1 MSLLGFAYF
10 VTVAKEGNISRA
22 AEKLYVSQQSLSA
35 HIKRLEAQ
43 YGVTLFERKPVL
55 RLTPAGKAMLFYAQ
69 QILQA
74 EDQMTAQFTD
84 LVKDYHGELRFGIS
98 RQRGEAFFTHI
109 WERYHERY
117 PHIEVLLKEQ
127 NSEELL
133 NRLRTHQLD
142 LCIGVNVPEDRDLQ
156 IEPLVEEHL
165 CCSLSQSLLMHY
177 RPATGQEDFQRY
189 VREGVDLL
197 ELQDLPFFHR
207 PQENQIRVAV
217 DRLYASHSLYPHCI
231 LETNNQRLMLSLAQY
246 GVGIITPIYLY
257 ICYET
262 QSLALGLPQIVKLTN
277 DIISTKISI
286 VTLKD
291 HPLPDYAEA
300 MKVLIRD
307 EFQRYKTVLDQLFPF
322 SLVS

>member
-1 MSLLGFAYF
+1 M
-10 VTVAKEGNISRA
+10 
-22 AEKLYVSQQSLSA
+22 
-35 HIKRLEAQ
+35 
-43 YGVTLFERKPVL
+43 
-55 RLTPAGKAMLFYAQ
+55 
-69 QILQA
+69 
-74 EDQMTAQFTD
+74 
-84 LVKDYHGELRFGIS
+84 
-98 RQRGEAFFTHI
+98 
-109 WERYHERY
+109 
-117 PHIEVLLKEQ
+117 
-127 NSEELL
+127 
-133 NRLRTHQLD
+133 
-142 LCIGVNVPEDRDLQ
+142 
-156 IEPLVEEHL
+156 VEEHL

-217 DRLYASHSLYPHCI
+217 DRLYASHALYPHCI